1 LVHYRAYAVQFDGN
15 FDGYEALTCVDDDDA
30 IGKAKRLAD
39 SSAIELW
46 SGERFITRLEREAIA
61 N

>member
-1 LVHYRAYAVQFDGN
+1 MVHYRAYAVRLDGN
-15 FDGYEALTCVDDDDA
+15 FDGYEALTCLDDDDA
-30 IGKAKRLAD
+30 IAD
-39 SSAIELW
+39 STAIELW